1 MRTFLFLYGF
11 FYCPW
16 KWDLEWNSKLVIW
29 LWVWIFVHLFCVLG
43 LRYVVHLV
51 HLLPS
56 NAIVVSHFHN
66 YTFSISLVTVTWKK
80 FGLFSEC
87 YRSIQGS
94 FKQRSRPSR
103 CLYKSCSSFQ
113 VNFSNSPLLLKHW
126 SLLFSSCK
134 D

>member
-1 MRTFLFLYGF
+1 MLFHE
-11 FYCPW
+11 
-16 KWDLEWNSKLVIW
+16 D
-29 LWVWIFVHLFCVLG
+29 IFVSVWVFLLPLKMRFGVKQQTCHLVVSLDFCPLFCVLG

-66 YTFSISLVTVTWKK
+66 YTFSISLITVTLKK

-113 VNFSNSPLLLKHW
+113 VNFSNSPLLLKH
-126 SLLFSSCK
+126 
-134 D
+134 